1 MPRLNPLVICLVI
14 GLIVGGTIGYLT
26 RPQPVQVSIGP
37 LTLEMR
43 GKNIPRDEAGELT
56 SDQAQHIALITL
68 VGGLIGLGFGFAIQF
83 GNIKRT

>member
-1 MPRLNPLVICLVI
+1 M
-14 GLIVGGTIGYLT
+14 GGTIGYLT

-43 GKNIPRDEAGELT
+43 GKNIHRDEAGELT
-56 SDQAQHIALITL
+56 SDQVQHIALITL

-83 GNIKRT
+83 GNIKRN